1 MINNYIFTVTA
12 GRSGQATLYDILQ
25 RYSQGC
31 ISDFEA
37 PRINTIFPSFLGDI
51 EKIIRRNFIETN
63 ELLGATIFL
72 ASDASSYITG
82 IDLIVDGGWL
92 AKGL

>member
-31 ISDFEA
+31 LSSFEA
-37 PRINTIFPSFLGDI
+37 PSIKTIFPSFLGDI
-51 EKIIRRNFIETN
+51 EKKNKEKFDWN
-63 ELLGATIFL
+63 
-72 ASDASSYITG
+72 
-82 IDLIVDGGWL
+82 
-92 AKGL
+92 